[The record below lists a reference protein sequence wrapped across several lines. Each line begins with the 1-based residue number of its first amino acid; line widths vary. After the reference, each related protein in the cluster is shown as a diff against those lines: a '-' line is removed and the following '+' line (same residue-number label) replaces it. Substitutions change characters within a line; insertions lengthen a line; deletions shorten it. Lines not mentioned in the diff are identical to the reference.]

1 MKVADNRFDGD
12 HRGHRNPQDPL
23 SALESEPGP
32 ASGATLAVDVD
43 ASIVSSRVGDG
54 RPSQETESHRSA
66 ATTSD
71 DTLLRAF
78 GPRHSISA
86 EPIRGSDQEGASDRS
101 SNAHGYAAPS
111 AIAALPTLGS
121 THSRASSVTDLHESQ
136 DADHGM
142 MYIRTQSISP
152 LSHATRNGSISSPAS
167 NSRRSLSPED
177 SISDAFYVSSSHRS
191 STSSKPSML
200 ATSTSERKFVPTL
213 MPTSESP
220 TPKSISSSAS
230 LLAPT
235 SSPIFALP
243 RTPDVAAFFTA
254 FTPTINGRRFSTTA
268 LVDPELL
275 LQPMK
280 ASALFVA
287 QLDPAIITFFLTS
300 ITFTISRKLLL
311 RQPEGIFPFPF
322 ILLGTQA
329 GFATFATHIARR
341 TGTFRATRLTHKR
354 ETTLRFLAL
363 LFSVE
368 ELTST
373 LSLRSVTVPS
383 QDSGTDLGTARH
395 RSVQFHL
402 SVRALSPILTL
413 ALSVVFF
420 KERTSMRTTSTFL
433 LVILGVVLTSLNL
446 DIHSFGSF
454 LVFASAI
461 LLSIKSLITTHLLT
475 ERWGLGTLDLVSRIA
490 PLSIVHYAIFAILG
504 GELGSFLDFLVGPE
518 LTQGH
523 LLAIVS
529 AGLLSAGSIFATLK
543 AEERVQAPAPAIS
556 AHASQAFTIV
566 VSVIVFALPL
576 SIINFLG
583 VALTLTGGVL
593 YAWYD
598 ALDHPPL
605 PFPMRGKSLPST
617 MPPPSGRGLRL

>member
-12 HRGHRNPQDPL
+12 HRGHRNSQDPL

-32 ASGATLAVDVD
+32 ASGATLAVD
-43 ASIVSSRVGDG
+43 ASIISSRVGDG

-78 GPRHSISA
+78 RPRHSISA
-86 EPIRGSDQEGASDRS
+86 EPIRDQEGASDRS
-101 SNAHGYAAPS
+101 SNAHAYAALS
-111 AIAALPTLGS
+111 AIAALPMLGS

-136 DADHGM
+136 DVDHGITYM
-142 MYIRTQSISP
+142 KTQFIKSP
-152 LSHATRNGSISSPAS
+152 SHVTLNGSISSPAS
-167 NSRRSLSPED
+167 NFRRSFSPED
-177 SISDAFYVSSSHRS
+177 SVSDASHVSSSDRP
-191 STSSKPSML
+191 STSPKPSML
-200 ATSTSERKFVPTL
+200 AIPTSKSKFVSTL

-220 TPKSISSSAS
+220 TPKSTSSSAS

-254 FTPTINGRRFSTTA
+254 FTPTINGKRFSTTA

-287 QLDPAIITFFLTS
+287 QLDPAIITFFLMS

-311 RQPEGIFPFPF
+311 RQPEGMFPFPF

-373 LSLRSVTVPS
+373 LSLRSVTVP
-383 QDSGTDLGTARH
+383 
-395 RSVQFHL
+395 FHL

-454 LVFASAI
+454 LVFTSAI

-523 LLAIVS
+523 LLAIVA
-529 AGLLSAGSIFATLK
+529 AGLLSAGNIFATLK